1 MRKKMKSDE
10 RVPFDELFFVG
21 DFGHPLAEANAG
33 ALAAPLRMATLRD
46 SIVTVTVKS
55 ELWIFRICSIAIL
68 ELHASDARD

>member
-46 SIVTVTVKS
+46 SSVTVTVKS
-55 ELWIFRICSIAIL
+55 ELWIFSYLLYCDSRITCV
-68 ELHASDARD
+68 RRT

>member
-55 ELWIFRICSIAIL
+55 ELWIVSYLLYCDSRITCV
-68 ELHASDARD
+68 RRT

>member
-33 ALAAPLRMATLRD
+33 ALAAPLQMATLRD

-55 ELWIFRICSIAIL
+55 ELWIFSYLLYYDSRITCV
-68 ELHASDARD
+68 RRT